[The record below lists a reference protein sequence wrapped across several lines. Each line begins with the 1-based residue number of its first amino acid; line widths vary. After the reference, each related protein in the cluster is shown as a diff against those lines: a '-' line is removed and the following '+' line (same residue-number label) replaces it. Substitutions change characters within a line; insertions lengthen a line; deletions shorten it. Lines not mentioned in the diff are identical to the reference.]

1 MLPSTEQL
9 TLVGHLKQLGAGDAR
24 AQRAAPAAAAG
35 APEAEP
41 AAEVEAEVT
50 EESFAPR
57 LRRFVEGESSG
68 KDTLRKNDG
77 SGWHGLFPNTKQVV
91 FHFHDFFRNVVHL
104 HLLPLPSQR
113 KPK

>member
-1 MLPSTEQL
+1 M
-9 TLVGHLKQLGAGDAR
+9 GHLKQLGAGDAR

-57 LRRFVEGESSG
+57 LRRFVEEKVVEKTLSG
-68 KDTLRKNDG
+68 KMMEVDG
-77 SGWHGLFPNTKQVV
+77 MASFRIQNRWFSTSMIFSGM
-91 FHFHDFFRNVVHL
+91 
-104 HLLPLPSQR
+104 
-113 KPK
+113 